1 MGIYLSGT
9 QIAPAIGPV
18 IVGVIITFQTWRV
31 AFWLQTALAGLG
43 LVLVVLFLPE
53 TFQHQLGVRRANG
66 EKARWIWYNPL
77 RPIMLLKYPNLLLTV
92 ILPPIAGANFQGV
105 ASGTL
110 LFSQYTL
117 LTPIRY
123 VLDPRFNL
131 TTPLQAGLFYL
142 APGFGYLCGTF
153 LGGRYSDNVVRRW
166 IVKRNNK
173 RIPEDRLRAGLLP
186 FFTLLPGTVLIYG
199 WCVDEGKGG
208 IALPVI
214 AMFLNAFGQLV
225 VFPSVNTYC
234 TGMALLEIESN
245 WSRSDATE
253 ER

>member
-1 MGIYLSGT
+1 MGVFLSGT

-31 AFWLQTALAGLG
+31 AFWLQTALASLG
-43 LVLVVLFLPE
+43 LVLVVIFLPE
-53 TFQHQLGVRRANG
+53 TFHHQLGIRRANG
-66 EKARWIWYNPL
+66 EKVRWIWYNPL
-77 RPIMLLKYPNLLLTV
+77 RPIILLKYPNLLLTV
-92 ILPPIAGANFQGV
+92 SWAIAGANFQGV

-110 LFSQYTL
+110 LFSMYTL

-142 APGFGYLCGTF
+142 APGCGYFIGTIV
-153 LGGRYSDNVVRRW
+153 GGRYSDIIVRRW
-166 IVKRNNK
+166 IAKRNST

-186 FFTLLPGTVLIYG
+186 FFTLLPGTVLVYG
-199 WCVDEGKGG
+199 WCVDQEKGG
-208 IALPVI
+208 IAVPVI
-214 AMFLNAFGQLV
+214 AMFLNAFGQLI

-234 TGMALLEIESN
+234 TGLAPFVFEFN
-245 WSRSDATE
+245 WSRSDAAE

>member
-1 MGIYLSGT
+1 
-9 QIAPAIGPV
+9 
-18 IVGVIITFQTWRV
+18 
-31 AFWLQTALAGLG
+31 
-43 LVLVVLFLPE
+43 
-53 TFQHQLGVRRANG
+53 
-66 EKARWIWYNPL
+66 
-77 RPIMLLKYPNLLLTV
+77 MLLKYPNLLLTV
-92 ILPPIAGANFQGV
+92 TSPIAGANFEGV

-110 LFSQYTL
+110 LFSMYTL

-153 LGGRYSDNVVRRW
+153 LGGRYSDIIVRRW

-173 RIPEDRLRAGLLP
+173 RIPEDRLRAGLVP
-186 FFTLLPGTVLIYG
+186 FFTLLPATVLVYG
-199 WCVDEGKGG
+199 WCVDQGKGG
-208 IALPVI
+208 IAVPVI
-214 AMFLNAFGQLV
+214 AMFLNAFGQLI

-234 TGMALLEIESN
+234 TGLAHLLIDLNWRRSN
-245 WSRSDATE
+245 ATE

>member
-1 MGIYLSGT
+1 MGIFLSGT

-43 LVLVVLFLPE
+43 LVLVVFFLPE
-53 TFQHQLGVRRANG
+53 TFVHQLGIRRGNG
-66 EKARWIWYNPL
+66 EKVRWIWYNPL

-92 ILPPIAGANFQGV
+92 TLPIAAPNFQGV

-110 LFSQYTL
+110 LFSMYTL

-153 LGGRYSDNVVRRW
+153 LGGRYSDIIVRRW
-166 IVKRNNK
+166 IVKRNNT

-186 FFTLLPGTVLIYG
+186 FFTLLPGTVLVYG
-199 WCVDEGKGG
+199 WCVDQGKGG
-208 IALPVI
+208 IAVPVI
-214 AMFLNAFGQLV
+214 AMFLNAFGQLI

-234 TGMALLEIESN
+234 TGLAHLLIDLNWRRSN
-245 WSRSDATE
+245 ATE